1 MPFDDSGPPRI
12 FCTACGTPHHED
24 CYLENGGCTVFGCAQ
39 APAEEPKLQVS
50 YNDLNAAAVT
60 QPAAPPP
67 PAPIFGG
74 ALPPRYG
81 GPLRF
86 APPPAAA
93 AGPAAPRRSPGPP
106 AG

>member
-50 YNDLNAAAVT
+50 YNDLNAAAGT
-60 QPAAPPP
+60 QPPVAPPPGALFRARLPPRHGGPPGLSPPPACAAAPPP
-67 PAPIFGG
+67 G
-74 ALPPRYG
+74 
-81 GPLRF
+81 
-86 APPPAAA
+86 
-93 AGPAAPRRSPGPP
+93 
-106 AG
+106 